1 MVKRNGVLW
10 KNINLE
16 KIKMLVRAARTKFT
30 VWNFQIMFRLFVQ
43 IFLFILF
50 VRTIIVMS
58 KLIQTELNTEVSA
71 EHLSLFSSDVVT

>member
-1 MVKRNGVLW
+1 
-10 KNINLE
+10 
-16 KIKMLVRAARTKFT
+16 
-30 VWNFQIMFRLFVQ
+30 MFRLFVQ

-58 KLIQTELNTEVSA
+58 KLIQTELNIEVSA